1 MAKQQQ
7 WMSSGMMGAAFL
19 MATSAIGPG
28 FITQTTVFTSQ
39 QLSNF
44 GFVILVSILID
55 IVVQLNIW
63 KAIAATGLK
72 APALA
77 NRVMPGAGVL
87 LTLMVVAGG
96 MVFNIGN
103 VAGSGLGLQTMFGI
117 SATTGAIISGVI
129 AIALF
134 LLKEFGKAMDAF
146 AKWLGI
152 LMIVMVLTVAF
163 ATQPP
168 VGDMLQHVVLPTHI
182 NSLSILTLVG
192 GTVGGYI
199 SFAGA
204 HRMLEA
210 QQGKPMAEKEV
221 TKGAVTG
228 IILSGI
234 MRIGL
239 YAAVLGVVVTGFVP
253 DAGNPAASVFQQA
266 LGDNGR
272 RIFGL
277 ILWSAAIT
285 SVVGASYTSVSFL
298 ESWHP
303 AIVKHRQWMIVA
315 FIIVAT
321 AVFAGFGNPVKI
333 LVLAGA
339 VNAFVLPL
347 ALILV
352 LLAISYRKWLPN
364 YRHPLWLSISGW
376 VITALLLYMAWR
388 AIAAL

>member
-1 MAKQQQ
+1 MAKPKQL
-7 WMSSGMMGAAFL
+7 MNRGMLGAAFL

-44 GFVILVSILID
+44 GFVIVVSILID

-63 KAIAATGLK
+63 KAISATGLK

-77 NRVMPGAGVL
+77 NRVLPGAGVL
-87 LTLMVVAGG
+87 LTIMVVAGG

-103 VAGSGLGLQTMFGI
+103 VAGSGLGLQTMFDI
-117 SATTGAIISGVI
+117 STTTGAVISGAI

-146 AKWLGI
+146 TKWLGI
-152 LMIVMVLTVAF
+152 LMIMMVLMVAI

-168 VGDMLQHVVLPTHI
+168 VGDMLQHAVLPTHI

-272 RIFGL
+272 RIFGF
-277 ILWSAAIT
+277 ILWCAAIT

-298 ESWHP
+298 ESLHP
-303 AIVKHRQWMIVA
+303 AITKHRQWMIVA
-315 FIIVAT
+315 FIVLAT
-321 AVFAGFGNPVKI
+321 AVFTVFGNPVKI

-352 LLAISYRKWLPN
+352 LLAMASRKWFPN
-364 YRHPLWLSISGW
+364 YRHPFWLSISGW
-376 VITALLLYMAWR
+376 IITALLLYMAWR

>member
-1 MAKQQQ
+1 
-7 WMSSGMMGAAFL
+7 MSSGMMGAAFL

-63 KAIAATGLK
+63 KAIAATSLK

-77 NRVMPGAGVL
+77 NKIVPGAGVL
-87 LTLMVVAGG
+87 LTIMVVAGG

-103 VAGSGLGLQTMFGI
+103 VAGSGLGVQTMFGI
-117 SATTGAIISGVI
+117 SATTGAIISGAI

-146 AKWLGI
+146 AKWLGM
-152 LMIVMVLTVAF
+152 LMIAMVLIVAF
-163 ATQPP
+163 ATEPP
-168 VGDMLQHVVLPTHI
+168 VGDMLQHAVLPTQI
-182 NSLSILTLVG
+182 NTLSILTLVG

-210 QQGKPMAEKEV
+210 QQGKPMIDQEV

-228 IILSGI
+228 IVLSGI

-303 AIVKHRQWMIVA
+303 AIAKHRQWMIVA
-315 FIIVAT
+315 FIVVAT
-321 AVFAGFGNPVKI
+321 VVFANFGNPVKI

-352 LLAISYRKWLPN
+352 LLALASRKLLPN
-364 YRHPLWLSISGW
+364 HRHPLWLSISGW
-376 VITALLLYMAWR
+376 IITALLLYMAWR